1 MFFELFYV
9 VENDDTLNASFQR
22 SFFIGA
28 RTNTLL
34 HYNAVVLNVR
44 YVDWYAIK
52 INQNLIHSY

>member
-22 SFFIGA
+22 NFFIGA

-44 YVDWYAIK
+44 RLVCNKNKPELDSLYY
-52 INQNLIHSY
+52 